1 MADSQEAWSG
11 CRERADCWAW
21 PPGLGRCRGE
31 NQSPER
37 GGQQGWQAGR
47 AHPDVLQVLAVDGV
61 DDAVGANE
69 LHGAVDVHVDHR
81 ATLAVLRGRRHPG
94 PSRHP
99 AGPPGRPGQHMPQAT
114 PAPNPAPPSGTRD
127 SQWSACA
134 GPHPGAPRSGP
145 PVSTGTESTG
155 VRARPPKPPTGY
167 SLLPTS

>member
-37 GGQQGWQAGR
+37 GGQQGWQVGR

-69 LHGAVDVHVDHR
+69 LHGAVDVHIDHR

-94 PSRHP
+94 PGRRP
-99 AGPPGRPGQHMPQAT
+99 AGSPGRPGQDLPQAT
-114 PAPNPAPPSGTRD
+114 PTTTLPHRVGRGTHSGAHVPD
-127 SQWSACA
+127 
-134 GPHPGAPRSGP
+134 HIPGHHGA
-145 PVSTGTESTG
+145 V
-155 VRARPPKPPTGY
+155 
-167 SLLPTS
+167 L